1 MITEREEFAGKT
13 TNRESKLPNGKTMT
27 RDNIICMAREV
38 GDWNGQTAE
47 FNDIGLERFAALV
60 AAHEREKVAKW
71 MVERSYATGHGDTIE
86 DLLTEIEWQA
96 AERERKACGLIVLD
110 NSDAE
115 GICCTDDVLEAFR
128 QRGEK

>member
-1 MITEREEFAGKT
+1 
-13 TNRESKLPNGKTMT
+13 MT
-27 RDNIICMAREV
+27 REDIIRMAGEA

-47 FNDIGLERFAALV
+47 FNDVGLERFAALV
-60 AAHEREKVAKW
+60 AAYERQEC
-71 MVERSYATGHGDTIE
+71 R
-86 DLLTEIEWQA
+86 
-96 AERERKACGLIVLD
+96 LIVLD